1 MQRFNFEQI
10 GGFPLTQDRLKWM
23 QDGYIEA
30 LNALGSVTNSSEPVV
45 ITGVELVSGN
55 WLNGEVSD
63 GWVYH
68 PTGGLVPFIGGV
80 FSSSNRSYYLTDVVT
95 DLEFQNSGLQGVQIK
110 RCIKISAGANPSLR
124 SLSERRFLKEALS
137 WGEWQEVVG
146 VDSPTISGAL
156 LEYRINENLR
166 AIDVRGVF
174 SVAAPVVGPA
184 INTLRPFK
192 NLPLPLPGGRRVE
205 SVGNVNTGTAVYGVN
220 ALNNSVFTMV
230 NVSLVSHMFA
240 IGQQLALFHPD
251 GVYISVKMPPPQSAV
266 SVSFDFTLNY

>member
-68 PTGGLVPFIGGV
+68 PSGGLVPFIGGV
-80 FSSSNRSYYLTDVVT
+80 FSSSNGSYYLTDVVT

-146 VDSPTISGAL
+146 VDSLTISGAL
-156 LEYRINENLR
+156 LEYRTNENLR
-166 AIDVRGVF
+166 AIDVRGIFRVNNASF
-174 SVAAPVVGPA
+174 LGGVPEVTTYSV
-184 INTLRPFK
+184 FK
-192 NLPLPLPGGRRVE
+192 NLPLPLTIGRRVE
-205 SVGNVNTGTAVYGVN
+205 AVGHVTTGSSAFD
-220 ALNNSVFTMV
+220 NSAILSSGI
-230 NVSLVSHMFA
+230 SLVSHYFS
-240 IGQQLALFHPD
+240 IGAQMVPLNPD
-251 GVYISVKMPPPQSAV
+251 GVHLIAKMPPPQS
-266 SVSFDFTLNY
+266 SVNVNFDFTFNH